1 MVILDAVRV
10 VVVVGDEGRPL
21 QDAGAGAAAETVR
34 METLTDGFQ
43 HAVRDSLP
51 ASGAHRQGILRRK
64 THQVCCFDDNGAF
77 PFFFFFS
84 VRRSPTRLLDYY
96 ADFYDLKKKKKNMN
110 HVSKSVLY
118 FLCWLAWEENIWDK
132 SVFIDVMKCVCRNL
146 ERGLYFLINWPIHQ
160 LLEFY
165 SAKYANGLR
174 LLVVT
179 TLPKIMIKI
188 NKKNN

>member
-1 MVILDAVRV
+1 MYQRV
-10 VVVVGDEGRPL
+10 YC
-21 QDAGAGAAAETVR
+21 
-34 METLTDGFQ
+34 
-43 HAVRDSLP
+43 
-51 ASGAHRQGILRRK
+51 I
-64 THQVCCFDDNGAF
+64 
-77 PFFFFFS
+77 
-84 VRRSPTRLLDYY
+84 
-96 ADFYDLKKKKKNMN
+96 
-110 HVSKSVLY
+110 
-118 FLCWLAWEENIWDK
+118 FLCWHAWEENIWDK

-188 NKKNN
+188 NKKNNLKNSHYILYKVFRSSHHVAFLALRGAILVVELHALKGATTCHATEAVGVEKLLHGSHGRLRAGKRLAALAANV

>member
-64 THQVCCFDDNGAF
+64 TH
-77 PFFFFFS
+77 FFTFVVSMTTVPSLFFFS
-84 VRRSPTRLLDYY
+84 S
-96 ADFYDLKKKKKNMN
+96 
-110 HVSKSVLY
+110 LY
-118 FLCWLAWEENIWDK
+118 GEAPQDCSTITQIFTI
-132 SVFIDVMKCVCRNL
+132 
-146 ERGLYFLINWPIHQ
+146 
-160 LLEFY
+160 
-165 SAKYANGLR
+165 
-174 LLVVT
+174 
-179 TLPKIMIKI
+179 
-188 NKKNN
+188 